1 MLEGDAKNSLVDTD
15 IKEEVKGNPK
25 TKWIIISVICGAVV
39 IAGIVVLVVFLLQD
53 DDTKENDDSG
63 EKKLKFLTWAE
74 AHEKAKAKVKEF
86 SVEEKLNLIFGTQNM
101 QKKTEDGGCV
111 GAIDP
116 IEGKFGGICLQDGPA
131 GVRFST
137 STQSWQAGIN
147 TAATFNKTLMYEVGK
162 AQGKEFREKGVNIA
176 LTPAMNIQ
184 RSPQGGRLWE
194 CFGDDPFLSGEAA
207 TQVIKGVQ
215 SNGVIACAKHYI
227 GNDQETDRQFTSSNI
242 KEQAYYE
249 IYFEPFYRSI
259 NDAEVGSIMSA
270 YSSLN
275 GTFCVRNNRIIQQ
288 ILKNKYGYKGFV
300 MSDWWAI
307 KDDSPDNFNSGC
319 DMNMPGGKYEGA
331 DWYGRDQSFWTN
343 FGSLLGKEITYERLD
358 DAVERILAPMYKL
371 DQFSSDVKYPEVDL
385 MKNTITDETKR
396 INREAATQS
405 TVLLKNDDN
414 ILPIKNMAGKTIA
427 IIGNDALDSPCI
439 RDSDCSCKSK
449 DNEIYRGHIALGY
462 GSGTTYFK
470 YLINPLDAITERAE
484 KEGIKIISS
493 GEITE
498 EVVEVDGKNITV
510 GKEDI
515 QKAKDAAKLADLCI
529 VFINADSGEQYISLE
544 KSIGDRHDLDAWHSG
559 NDLVNAVLESNKPV
573 IVVISS
579 PGPINLPWLDKVKGV
594 VFSGLGGAESGNAIT
609 SILFGDYNPSGHLPY
624 IWALKENYP
633 SQIEIYTNPH
643 PPTIE
648 YAEGVFV
655 GQRYFDKY
663 NKPYTFPFGYGLSYT
678 TFEFVQNSLSA
689 SMTKDGLKINFSVKN
704 IGNMRGETVPMVF
717 LKFPDTIK
725 AEEGYPDKLFKGFDK
740 KWVNPNEEVK
750 FEILVDPHA
759 LSYYNIDQANYV
771 RPTEGKYTVY
781 VGFDAR
787 DYNKLQTE
795 VDASF

>member
-15 IKEEVKGNPK
+15 IKEEMKGNPK
-25 TKWIIISVICGAVV
+25 TKWIIISVVCGAVV
-39 IAGIVVLVVFLLQD
+39 IAGIVVLVVFLLKD
-53 DDTKENDDSG
+53 DEEEEEE

-86 SVEEKLNLIFGTQNM
+86 TVEEKLNLIFGTQNM

-116 IEGKFGGICLQDGPA
+116 VEGKFGGICLQDGPA

-176 LTPAMNIQ
+176 LTPSMNIQ

-275 GTFCVRNNRIIQQ
+275 GTFCVRNKRILQN
-288 ILKNKYGYKGFV
+288 ILKDKYGYKGFV

-371 DQFSSDVKYPEVDL
+371 DQFSSDVKYPEIDL

-515 QKAKDAAKLADLCI
+515 QKARDAAKLADLCI
-529 VFINADSGEQYISLE
+529 VFINADSGEQYITLE

-678 TFEFVQNSLSA
+678 TFELVQNSLSA

-704 IGNMRGETVPMVF
+704 TGTIKGETVPMVF

-725 AEEGYPDKLFKGFDK
+725 TEEGYPDKLFKGFDK

-781 VGFDAR
+781 VGFNAK
-787 DYNKLQTE
+787 DYNLLQTE
-795 VDASF
+795 VDAKY

>member
-15 IKEEVKGNPK
+15 IKEEMKGNPK
-25 TKWIIISVICGAVV
+25 TKWIIISVVCGAVV
-39 IAGIVVLVVFLLQD
+39 IAGIVVLVVFLLKD
-53 DDTKENDDSG
+53 DEEEEE

-86 SVEEKLNLIFGTQNM
+86 TVEEKLNLIFGTQNM

-116 IEGKFGGICLQDGPA
+116 VEGKFGGICLQDGPA

-162 AQGKEFREKGVNIA
+162 AQGKEFREKGVNVA

-275 GTFCVRNNRIIQQ
+275 GTFCVRNKRILQN
-288 ILKNKYGYKGFV
+288 ILKDKYGYKGFV

-371 DQFSSDVKYPEVDL
+371 DQFSSDVKYPEIDL

-515 QKAKDAAKLADLCI
+515 QKARDAAKLADLCI

-678 TFEFVQNSLSA
+678 TFELVQNSLSA

-704 IGNMRGETVPMVF
+704 TGTIKGETVPMVF

-725 AEEGYPDKLFKGFDK
+725 TEEGYPDKLFKGFDK

-781 VGFDAR
+781 VGFDAK
-787 DYNKLQTE
+787 DYNRLQTE
-795 VDASF
+795 VNASF